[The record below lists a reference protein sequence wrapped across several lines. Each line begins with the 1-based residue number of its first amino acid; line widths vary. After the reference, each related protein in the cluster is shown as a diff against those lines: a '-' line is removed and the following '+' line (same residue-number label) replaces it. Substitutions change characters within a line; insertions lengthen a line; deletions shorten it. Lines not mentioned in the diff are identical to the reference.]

1 MDSLSFKEAVALVL
15 MGYDKPFILD
25 ERRARFDDALAKAF
39 SMFRTKYPH
48 G

>member
-1 MDSLSFKEAVALVL
+1 MGSLSLNEAVALVL

-25 ERRARFDDALAKAF
+25 ERRARFDGALALAF
-39 SMFRTKYPH
+39 AKFRSRYPH